1 MEKKIGLNQHHKINR
16 HVNLILLAVG
26 LGLAWFLRSQDF
38 SGFGLAGAFLGG
50 IMFASAFTVASG
62 TIILLSLAHFL
73 PIWQVA
79 VTAGFGAIITN
90 YFIFRFVRDDLS
102 REIKEVYAI
111 FGNRH
116 LTTLLHTKYFHWFMP
131 LLGAL
136 IIASPLPDEL
146 GVSLLGISKMSQKE
160 FLLLSFA
167 LNTLGISI
175 ILIAQ
180 EFLF

>member
-1 MEKKIGLNQHHKINR
+1 MEKKIVLR
-16 HVNLILLAVG
+16 HVNLILLI
-26 LGLAWFLRSQDF
+26 LGLVVAWLLRSQDF
-38 SGFGLAGAFLGG
+38 AAYGLLGAFVGG
-50 IMFASAFTVASG
+50 IMFASAFTVVSG
-62 TIILLSLAHFL
+62 TIILLSLAHSL
-73 PIWQVA
+73 PIWQIA
-79 VTAGFGAIITN
+79 VTAGFGAVITN

>member
-1 MEKKIGLNQHHKINR
+1 MEKKILISRHHKINR
-16 HVNLILLAVG
+16 HVNLILLI
-26 LGLAWFLRSQDF
+26 LGLVVAWLLRSQDF
-38 SGFGLAGAFLGG
+38 AAYGLLGAFAGG

-73 PIWQVA
+73 PIWQIA
-79 VTAGFGAIITN
+79 ITAGFGAIITN

-102 REIKEVYAI
+102 REIKDVYAL

-160 FLLLSFA
+160 FIFLSFI
-167 LNTLGISI
+167 LNTLGISA
-175 ILIAQ
+175 ILAL
-180 EFLF
+180 ELFLF